1 MLIQVFIEIKS
12 SSNIYFDQQQFRS
25 FSQKHIFDLNPIS
38 CEEDIW
44 GKSNFSSRWENKLF
58 TAALR
63 SKTQIENP
71 QLTNRKQTFLWLDV
85 HKYKDYACWLREM
98 WKRFKT
104 CWHGLATSCCR
115 GAVPARIWILH
126 NKHHTPNTAQKPNI
140 KQHRPNT
147 AQRLNT
153 NTKNFTNTT
162 IQTSNKQTKQQRQ
175 KTNTKTKPNNKHQTL
190 HAQHLNI
197 SASLQKVPNINRKH
211 I

>member
-71 QLTNRKQTFLWLDV
+71 QLTNQKQTFLWLDV

-98 WKRFKT
+98 WKRLKT

-126 NKHHTPNTAQKPNI
+126 NKHHPPNTAQKPNI

-162 IQTSNKQTKQQRQ
+162 IETSNKQTKQYRQ
-175 KTNTKTKPNNKHQTL
+175 QKKHQNQTK
-190 HAQHLNI
+190 Q
-197 SASLQKVPNINRKH
+197 QTPNTTRSTS
-211 I
+211 

>member
-126 NKHHTPNTAQKPNI
+126 NKHQTPHSKHCTKTKHQTTQTKHCTKTKHKHQKLHKHHNPNI
-140 KQHRPNT
+140 KQ
-147 AQRLNT
+147 T
-153 NTKNFTNTT
+153 NQTTKTKNKHQN
-162 IQTSNKQTKQQRQ
+162 QTKQQ
-175 KTNTKTKPNNKHQTL
+175 TPNTTRST
-190 HAQHLNI
+190 
-197 SASLQKVPNINRKH
+197 S
-211 I
+211 